1 MKCNKCHEEMKL
13 KEIEVGKDSAGNPVY
28 NLYAF
33 CYHCKT
39 KVNIDKLKKA
49 AKERKEAEQLAD
61 AKREAAQREE
71 ASRSAATKDTT
82 APVHV
87 SARTQEIPSQSAISR
102 ASSSTSSDRPKKKS
116 APKSEKASSPKKKS
130 DASRSRQTEKPA
142 KKRYRED
149 DFDFDD
155 DDYDYIQPDKVK
167 STEKRVVSKEKRRV
181 LKTVFNLP
189 FNSGTCRWRRFY
201 LRYLCRI

>member
-1 MKCNKCHEEMKL
+1 MKL

-71 ASRSAATKDTT
+71 ASDLLPQKILRLQYMSQQELRRSL
-82 APVHV
+82 P
-87 SARTQEIPSQSAISR
+87 
-102 ASSSTSSDRPKKKS
+102 
-116 APKSEKASSPKKKS
+116 
-130 DASRSRQTEKPA
+130 
-142 KKRYRED
+142 
-149 DFDFDD
+149 
-155 DDYDYIQPDKVK
+155 
-167 STEKRVVSKEKRRV
+167 RV
-181 LKTVFNLP
+181 LFPVRPHQLLPTVRRKSPHQNVRKHLLRRKNLMLPAPARLKSLQRSVTVRMTLILMMTITTTFN
-189 FNSGTCRWRRFY
+189 
-201 LRYLCRI
+201 RIK

>member
-13 KEIEVGKDSAGNPVY
+13 KEIEVGKDSAGNPIY

-102 ASSSTSSDRPKKKS
+102 ASSSTSSDRPKKNLMLPAPARLKS
-116 APKSEKASSPKKKS
+116 LQKS
-130 DASRSRQTEKPA
+130 
-142 KKRYRED
+142 
-149 DFDFDD
+149 
-155 DDYDYIQPDKVK
+155 V
-167 STEKRVVSKEKRRV
+167 
-181 LKTVFNLP
+181 TVRMTLILMMTITTTFNQ
-189 FNSGTCRWRRFY
+189 
-201 LRYLCRI
+201 IK

>member
-61 AKREAAQREE
+61 AKREAAQSFQICCHKRYYG
-71 ASRSAATKDTT
+71 
-82 APVHV
+82 
-87 SARTQEIPSQSAISR
+87 
-102 ASSSTSSDRPKKKS
+102 SSTCL
-116 APKSEKASSPKKKS
+116 
-130 DASRSRQTEKPA
+130 
-142 KKRYRED
+142 
-149 DFDFDD
+149 
-155 DDYDYIQPDKVK
+155 
-167 STEKRVVSKEKRRV
+167 SK
-181 LKTVFNLP
+181 
-189 FNSGTCRWRRFY
+189 NSGDPFPECYFPCVLINFFRPSEEKVRTKM
-201 LRYLCRI
+201 

>member
-116 APKSEKASSPKKKS
+116 APKSEKASSPKKNLMLPAPARLKS
-130 DASRSRQTEKPA
+130 LQRS
-142 KKRYRED
+142 
-149 DFDFDD
+149 
-155 DDYDYIQPDKVK
+155 V
-167 STEKRVVSKEKRRV
+167 
-181 LKTVFNLP
+181 TVRMTLILMMTITTTFN
-189 FNSGTCRWRRFY
+189 
-201 LRYLCRI
+201 RIK

>member
-49 AKERKEAEQLAD
+49 AKERKGAEQLAD
-61 AKREAAQREE
+61 AKREAAQRED

-82 APVHV
+82 
-87 SARTQEIPSQSAISR
+87 
-102 ASSSTSSDRPKKKS
+102 STCL
-116 APKSEKASSPKKKS
+116 
-130 DASRSRQTEKPA
+130 
-142 KKRYRED
+142 
-149 DFDFDD
+149 
-155 DDYDYIQPDKVK
+155 
-167 STEKRVVSKEKRRV
+167 SK
-181 LKTVFNLP
+181 
-189 FNSGTCRWRRFY
+189 NSGDTFPECYFPCVLINFFRPSEEKVRTK
-201 LRYLCRI
+201 I